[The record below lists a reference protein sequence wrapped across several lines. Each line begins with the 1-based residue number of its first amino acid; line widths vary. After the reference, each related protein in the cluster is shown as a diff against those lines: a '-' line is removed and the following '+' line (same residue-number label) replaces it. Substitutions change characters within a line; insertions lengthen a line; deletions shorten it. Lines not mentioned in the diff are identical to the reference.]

1 MMRKARWVSLLWVV
15 WLAACLPGLP
25 GRSTGAAPSATLG
38 VTLTPAPTETPAP
51 TFTPTPT
58 STATPTLTPTP
69 VVLVGE
75 GEPLPADLP
84 PLTLDNAAQVSGL
97 AAWQEK
103 AVTDM
108 EWLPGG
114 SILAVANAET
124 ISLYD
129 VATRQILRSLYPERK
144 GIMDIAINPSGNY
157 LVTGSRQG
165 SEKEGYVST
174 LELWRGPDWKPLG
187 GMYGTP
193 RGLSSLEFSANGKL
207 LAGAFASPVE
217 AQNSV
222 EFWST
227 LTWVITG
234 TVAMGPVLDVA
245 FSPVADLL
253 AATPNRYALKV
264 WDLTKKDWLFTLHT
278 SFTGAVNRL
287 AFSPDGQTLASG
299 HYDGTIRVWDM
310 QAGGLLFTIQTD
322 EVIESLVFSPD
333 GQMLASGGSY
343 ANSFVRLWD
352 AHNGALLNTLEGNTS
367 GVGYLLFS
375 PDSRYLVSGSY
386 DGMLRLWG
394 VRP

>member
-1 MMRKARWVSLLWVV
+1 
-15 WLAACLPGLP
+15 
-25 GRSTGAAPSATLG
+25 
-38 VTLTPAPTETPAP
+38 
-51 TFTPTPT
+51 
-58 STATPTLTPTP
+58 
-69 VVLVGE
+69 
-75 GEPLPADLP
+75 
-84 PLTLDNAAQVSGL
+84 
-97 AAWQEK
+97 
-103 AVTDM
+103 
-108 EWLPGG
+108 
-114 SILAVANAET
+114 
-124 ISLYD
+124 
-129 VATRQILRSLYPERK
+129 
-144 GIMDIAINPSGNY
+144 
-157 LVTGSRQG
+157 
-165 SEKEGYVST
+165 
-174 LELWRGPDWKPLG
+174 
-187 GMYGTP
+187 
-193 RGLSSLEFSANGKL
+193 
-207 LAGAFASPVE
+207 
-217 AQNSV
+217 
-222 EFWST
+222 
-227 LTWVITG
+227 
-234 TVAMGPVLDVA
+234 
-245 FSPVADLL
+245 
-253 AATPNRYALKV
+253 LKV

>member
-25 GRSTGAAPSATLG
+25 GRSTGAATSATLG

-144 GIMDIAINPSGNY
+144 GIMDIAINPSGTY

-187 GMYGTP
+187 VMYGTP

>member
-25 GRSTGAAPSATLG
+25 GRSTGAATSATLG

-187 GMYGTP
+187 VMYGTP